1 MKIDFEVLTL
11 YLKRILFHLCG
22 TSFEQAEF
30 YVAKREYDRQVIH
43 FKQDF
48 RSHILEGDVVMLEPF
63 NDVTMAIFY
72 NECIPVDKKI
82 IQDRRCCLLTFSYD
96 SFYWN
101 VKREYFKQMRDDD
114 QWLFCKAKNSV
125 AGDISQIGSIDYLFC
140 GNGFDMMEDSLYVKG
155 INNRLALVKEL
166 EEMYS
171 SASKVKE
178 KEEKRLK
185 RAHLRLV
192 SNN

>member
-1 MKIDFEVLTL
+1 MKFDFEVLTL

-22 TSFEQAEF
+22 ISFEQTEF
-30 YVAKREYDRQVIH
+30 NVVKREYDRQVIH

-48 RSHILEGDVVMLEPF
+48 HGHIFEGDVVMLEPF
-63 NDVTMAIFY
+63 GDITMAIFY

-101 VKREYFKQMRDDD
+101 VKRECFKQMRDDN
-114 QWLFCKAKNSV
+114 QWLFCKARNSV
-125 AGDISQIGSIDYLFC
+125 VGDVSQLGVIDYLFC
-140 GNGFDMMEDSLYVKG
+140 GNSFDMTEDMIYSTRIDEKIL
-155 INNRLALVKEL
+155 LVKEL
-166 EEMYS
+166 EELYS
-171 SASKVKE
+171 SADKVKE

-192 SNN
+192 SND